1 MVAHADLRALLA
13 HCRVENGEHFDPA
26 HHPARTAIEG
36 MSKADGKHLLRQG
49 VKRLAELQG
58 LLYAN
63 GTWSLLVAL
72 QAMDAGGKDGMI
84 KHVMSGV
91 NPQGVTVTSFK
102 QPGPVELAHDYLWR
116 VHLAAPSG
124 GRIGIFN
131 RSHYEEVLVTR
142 VHPELLVRQ
151 KIPAA
156 LRTSAIWDERYRD
169 IRHFE
174 QYLSGQGTV
183 VLKFFLNVSKEEQR
197 KRFLQRIDEDDK
209 HWKFSAGDARERDY
223 WDAYQHAYHDA
234 IRHTARPCAPWIV
247 IPADRKWLARILV
260 VETII
265 QALESLDM
273 TIPDPAPDIVP
284 QMDGI
289 RAKLE
294 AEAPK
299 AGHRAHPHLADDIR
313 KGTT

>member
-1 MVAHADLRALLA
+1 MAAHPDLRTLLA
-13 HCRVENGEHFDPA
+13 HCRIENGERFDPA
-26 HHPARTAIEG
+26 GHPMRTAIEG
-36 MSKADGKHLLRQG
+36 LDKAGGKHLLRQG
-49 VKRLAELQG
+49 VRRLAELQT

-116 VHLAAPSG
+116 VHLAAPSC

-174 QYLSGQGTV
+174 HYLSRQGTV
-183 VLKFFLNVSKEEQR
+183 VLKFFLNISQEEQR

-209 HWKFSAGDARERDY
+209 HWKFSAADAREREH
-223 WDAYQHAYHDA
+223 WDAYQQAYHDA
-234 IRHTARPCAPWIV
+234 IRNTARPYAPWIV

-260 VETII
+260 VETMI
-265 QALESLDM
+265 QALESLNM
-273 TIPDPAPDIVP
+273 TIPDPAPDIVRE
-284 QMDGI
+284 MDDV
-289 RAKLE
+289 RTKLE

-299 AGHRAHPHLADDIR
+299 DRHRLMPRMTRATE

>member
-1 MVAHADLRALLA
+1 MAAHADLKALLA
-13 HCRVENGEHFDPA
+13 HCRVENGDHFHPA
-26 HHPARTAIEG
+26 DHPARTAVAG
-36 MSKADGKHLLRQG
+36 MSKADGKHLLRHG
-49 VKRLAELQG
+49 VKRLAELQS

-116 VHLAAPSG
+116 VHLAAPSC

-151 KIPAA
+151 KIPTA

-183 VLKFFLNVSKEEQR
+183 VLKFFLNISKEEQR

-209 HWKFSAGDARERDY
+209 HWKFSAADAREREY
-223 WDAYQHAYHDA
+223 WDEYQHAYHEA
-234 IRHTARPCAPWIV
+234 IRHTAQPCAPWIV

-265 QALESLDM
+265 QALESLNM
-273 TIPDPAPDIVP
+273 AIPDPAPDIIR
-284 QMDGI
+284 QMDDI

-294 AEAPK
+294 AEGPK
-299 AGHRAHPHLADDIR
+299 DRPRPTRHLAGNTG
-313 KGTT
+313 KGTR